1 MDSIFHFSATETTD
15 DTGFASPASLIQLVS
30 LPRLALQLT
39 RACHQPLTDYS
50 QLCNLLQYDPA
61 LTLRYLCTLQA
72 LNHGP
77 QPESIS
83 ARIAHGNKAL
93 LSRTLLCGD
102 RFDEKFAA
110 GFWDLAERFMLQHWL
125 ESVQCAF
132 LARGLARVMEL
143 PDSDDVFFAGLLYR
157 CGELALL
164 AQERQD
170 YLRLI
175 SGCSND
181 EERRQQELAH
191 YQTQHMWVSQRILK
205 MLDFPHAFRDAT
217 LYYHLPPTSLIA
229 AHPVTRIVYVAHR
242 IVTGQ
247 VTRFGEAVSLTRQL
261 LDLQAPHIEVLLES
275 ALNQAQEIQ
284 ESLALH
290 VDETLVRQT
299 LLPALPAPDAAANLQ
314 SDLEQLRVER
324 IALKNILSA
333 ASLLDQAADLG
344 TLQEAIGR
352 LAYLLFGCRHVMLFR
367 HQPERDALQ
376 GENSLRPN
384 AFENLL
390 RLPLKQSCLPTDCFR
405 HQQPVDNFRSDPPPP
420 AVVDLEL
427 MQLSGCQSL
436 VALPLTLEQRRWGC
450 MVLAFEPDIQ
460 NRFNMLQRALQFFA
474 QQVQQALERRDQ
486 RMHWQQ
492 ELAQFE
498 RKLFEHRLKRIA
510 HEVNNP
516 LSIAQNHLHIV
527 QMNEALPANV
537 RDHVE
542 TVIEQIEGSSR
553 ILQAGIERL
562 EGTDSHLI
570 AVSINELIQ
579 DLVPVFS
586 TKDSAQDD
594 ADFEFKTD
602 LDESLPTIY
611 IDDTYLRQVLI
622 NLIKNAMEC
631 CEDGG
636 IIRITTRARIVINGR
651 RHVTVQVQDDGP
663 GIPDHQLETLF
674 QPGPSSKEGR
684 HAGIGL
690 AIVKDLVEEMGGLI
704 SFQRSEDE
712 QSTFSIYLPI
722 Q

>member
-1 MDSIFHFSATETTD
+1 MDSIIKLSTTDTGD
-15 DTGFASPASLIQLVS
+15 DTGFASPASLLQLVS
-30 LPRLALQLT
+30 LPRLALHHT
-39 RACHQPLTDYS
+39 RVCHQPHSDYQ
-50 QLCNLLQYDPA
+50 QLCTLLQYDPA
-61 LTLRYLCTLQA
+61 LTLRYLCTLQSVSA
-72 LNHGP
+72 GP

-83 ARIAHGNKAL
+83 ARIALGSKDL

-110 GFWDLAERFMLQHWL
+110 GFWQGAEQFMLQHWL

-132 LARGLARVMEL
+132 LSRALARAMEL
-143 PDSDDVFFAGLLYR
+143 PNCDDVFFAGLLYR

-164 AQERQD
+164 TQERQD
-170 YLRLI
+170 YLHLLAH
-175 SGCSND
+175 CADD
-181 EERRQQELAH
+181 EERRQQEQIQ

-205 MLDFPHAFRDAT
+205 LLDFPHAFRDAT
-217 LYYHLPPTSLIA
+217 LYYHLPPNSIIA

-247 VTRFGEAVSLTRQL
+247 VTRFNEAVALARQV
-261 LDLQAPHIEVLLES
+261 LDLQAQHIEMLLEG
-275 ALNQAQEIQ
+275 ALNQAQEVQ
-284 ESLALH
+284 ESLALQ
-290 VDETLVRQT
+290 VNERLVRQT
-299 LLPALPAPDAAANLQ
+299 LLPPMPPADAGNNLH

-324 IALKNILSA
+324 VALKNILSA
-333 ASLLDQAADLG
+333 ASMLDQAADLG
-344 TLQEAIGR
+344 TLQETIGR

-367 HQPERDALQ
+367 HQPEHDALQ
-376 GENSLRPN
+376 GENSLSPS

-390 RLPLKQSCLPTDCFR
+390 RLPLKQPSLPTDCFR
-405 HQQPVDNFRSDPPPP
+405 QQQPTDNFRNEATQP

-460 NRFNMLQRALQFFA
+460 NRFNMLQRALLFYA

-486 RMHWQQ
+486 RMHWQHD
-492 ELAQFE
+492 LAHFE

-527 QMNEALPANV
+527 QMNEALPPAV
-537 RDHVE
+537 RDHLE

-553 ILQAGIERL
+553 ILQAGVERL
-562 EGTDSHLI
+562 DGTDSRLI
-570 AVSINELIQ
+570 TVSINELIV
-579 DLVPVFS
+579 DLVHMF
-586 TKDSAQDD
+586 TTQDD
-594 ADFEFKTD
+594 ADFEFKTY
-602 LDESLPTIY
+602 LDETLPTIY
-611 IDDTYLRQVLI
+611 IDDNYLRQALI

-636 IIRITTRARIVINGR
+636 IIRITTRGRIVINGR
-651 RHVTVQVQDDGP
+651 QHVTVQIQDNGP

-674 QPGPSSKEGR
+674 HPGPSSKEGR

-690 AIVKDLVEEMGGLI
+690 AIVKDLVEEMRGLV
-704 SFQRSEDE
+704 SFQRSEDG
-712 QSTFSIYLPI
+712 QSTFSIYLPV